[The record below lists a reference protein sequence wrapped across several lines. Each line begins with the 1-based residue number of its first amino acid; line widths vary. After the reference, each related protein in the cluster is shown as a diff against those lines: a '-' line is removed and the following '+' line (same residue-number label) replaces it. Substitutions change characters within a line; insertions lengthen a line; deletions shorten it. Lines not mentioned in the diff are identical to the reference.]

1 MARYY
6 FHIRDHERLI
16 VDEEGL
22 ELESL
27 EDAIAE
33 ARRDASSMLTDGRAS
48 GEELSYQVMEVTGE
62 DGTLLATVP
71 FADVNEGG

>member
-33 ARRDASSMLTDGRAS
+33 ARRDAFAMVTDGRAS

-62 DGTLLATVP
+62 DGTLHTTVP